1 MISVRMCLVDTHCH
15 VDLYPDYVDLIEE
28 IERAQIYTIAV
39 TNTPS
44 VFRRCVSLTQG
55 KRFIRTA
62 LGLHPQLIKQ
72 RHSEL
77 DLMLG
82 MLSET
87 RYVGEIGLDFETR
100 DEQERSLQQ
109 KIFTTILKRCADFP
123 DKVLTIHS
131 RRAAAEVINLIGDDY
146 PCKVIL
152 HWFSGSRRELE
163 IAISRGF
170 YFSVNPAMISSAKG
184 RQIVAAIPR
193 DKLLTESDGPFVTVD
208 SRPARPRDV
217 ELVVRGLAELNN
229 STTAQVANMLRDNFR
244 SILTEN
250 PKAGVN

>member
-1 MISVRMCLVDTHCH
+1 MRLVDTHCH
-15 VDLYPDYVDLIEE
+15 VDLYPDYVELIEE

-44 VFRRCVSLTQG
+44 VFRRCVSLTRG

-62 LGLHPQLIKQ
+62 LGLHPQLVKQ

-87 RYVGEIGLDFETR
+87 RYIGEIGLDFETR
-100 DEQERSLQQ
+100 DERERALQQ
-109 KIFTTILKRCADFP
+109 KIFTNILERCADFP
-123 DKVLTIHS
+123 DKVLTVHS
-131 RRAAAEVINLIGDDY
+131 RRAAAEVVNLIGGDY

-152 HWFSGSRRELE
+152 HWFSGSRRELD

-170 YFSVNPAMISSAKG
+170 YFSVNPAMISNTKG

-208 SRPARPRDV
+208 GRPARPHDV
-217 ELVVRGLAELNN
+217 GLVVRGLAELDNC
-229 STTAQVANMLRDNFR
+229 STSQVAGMLQDNFR
-244 SILTEN
+244 TILT
-250 PKAGVN
+250 